1 MFFPTEG
8 DPSEFPIVPDVP
20 AQAYWAFVD
29 IEGVRSLDPGT
40 CFQLLD
46 PLHSQFPSSPGHLG
60 TVRAMAS
67 IRVDRSSSM
76 GHNKPRSGVVV
87 VDELLG

>member
-1 MFFPTEG
+1 M
-8 DPSEFPIVPDVP
+8 SYVP
-20 AQAYWAFVD
+20 AQAALAFID
-29 IEGVRSLDPGT
+29 IEGVRLLGPGT
-40 CFQLLD
+40 GFQLLD
-46 PLHSQFPSSPGHLG
+46 PLHSQFPCTPGYLG

-76 GHNKPRSGVVV
+76 GHNHPRSGVV